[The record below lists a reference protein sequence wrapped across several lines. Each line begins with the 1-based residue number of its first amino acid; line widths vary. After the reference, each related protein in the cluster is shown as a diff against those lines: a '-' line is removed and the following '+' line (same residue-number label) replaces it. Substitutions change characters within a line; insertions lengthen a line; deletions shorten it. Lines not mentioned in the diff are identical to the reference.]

1 MDGNFAGDII
11 QLLLAMAAV
20 ALVLYLFYL
29 LSKVLAKKVNSV
41 SKTNNIQVIER
52 VALTQ
57 DKGLVLGKIGGKY
70 YLIGYSTNSI
80 SILKELNEAELH
92 FSQPPNSLEKS
103 TFFEMLNTQIKS
115 RLDLIISDKFRHKAA
130 EDTDFPFGNDTPV
143 HPTDEN
149 KTDNGTDEKGKG
161 DF

>member
-80 SILKELNEAELH
+80 SILKELNEADLQ

-103 TFFEMLNTQIKS
+103 AFFDMLNTQIKS

-149 KTDNGTDEKGKG
+149 KADNGTDEKGKG
-161 DF
+161 NF